1 LAIALVACGPIS
13 ETPAARTGG
22 EDSGAAGS
30 TGAGGA
36 PPTVPD
42 ADGADADAA
51 PPDPVDATPERAAD
65 GPSTVD
71 ASNPPRD
78 ANAPV
83 DAPPFD
89 GTTQD
94 LVREMIGRFQTP
106 ELEAKY
112 RQLESMSRP
121 DRSTKSANY
130 LAITEWVRTLLAAE
144 APAAVVRFDEQNGYR
159 NVEISIKGTDPAAG
173 IYMVGGHLD
182 SVKGTVAMDDN
193 GSGGLGTA
201 LIARALAQ
209 YRYKAEIRCVIF
221 DAEEIGLV
229 GSALYAKALKASG
242 CMPET
247 CLKIYINLD
256 EIAYDP
262 DSRARMR
269 VWSDVAAIQ
278 MLHAQVNT
286 DYMLGLT
293 LLPAGG
299 ACHRSD
305 DCSFSDQG
313 YPTVYD
319 FQGAGQS
326 PYYHMPS
333 DTADT
338 LNYVTLTKEL
348 QTVAG
353 VLATAAVPIGRA
365 AP

>member
-1 LAIALVACGPIS
+1 MS
-13 ETPAARTGG
+13 EGNGGKVTSGSSGTGG
-22 EDSGAAGS
+22 AGG
-30 TGAGGA
+30 TGSPGSGGA
-36 PPTVPD
+36 PPMEPRD
-42 ADGADADAA
+42 ADGVDALEGAA
-51 PPDPVDATPERAAD
+51 PPTSDATSID
-65 GPSTVD
+65 GGGGVGND
-71 ASNPPRD
+71 ASSGTAD
-78 ANAPV
+78 AIAPI

-89 GTTQD
+89 GSARD
-94 LVREMIGRFQTP
+94 LIREMLDRFQTP

-121 DRSTKSANY
+121 DRATKSANY
-130 LAITEWVRTLLAAE
+130 LAITEWVRTLMMTD
-144 APAAVVRFDEQNGYR
+144 APATVVRFDEQNGYR
-159 NVEISIKGTDPAAG
+159 NVEITIKGTDPTAG

-209 YRYKAEIRCVIF
+209 YRFKAEIRCVIF

-242 CMPET
+242 CQPGT

-262 DSRARMR
+262 DDKRGMR
-269 VWSDVAAIQ
+269 VWSDVSAIQ
-278 MLHAQVNT
+278 MLHATVNT
-286 DYMLGLT
+286 EYGLGLS
-293 LLPAGG
+293 LSPSGG
-299 ACHRSD
+299 SCHRSD

-319 FQGAGQS
+319 FQGAGS
-326 PYYHMPS
+326 TPYYHLPS

-338 LNYVTLTKEL
+338 LNYTTLTKEL
-348 QTVAG
+348 QLVAG
-353 VLATAAVPIGRA
+353 VVATAAVPIGRVS
-365 AP
+365 P